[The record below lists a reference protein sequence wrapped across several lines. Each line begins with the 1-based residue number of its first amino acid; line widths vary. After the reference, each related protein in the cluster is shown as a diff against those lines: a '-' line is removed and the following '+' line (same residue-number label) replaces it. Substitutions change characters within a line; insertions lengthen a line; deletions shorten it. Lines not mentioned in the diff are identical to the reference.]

1 MFTNFAADG
10 RRHYS
15 PQTTWRRSLRGD
27 AAVAETAIGLVWLVL
42 LFFVPFFYPD
52 LTCAALLPWSQ
63 RPGLS
68 YCNNEGRGS
77 GSAGLLAAALVE
89 PELLASTGLL
99 LWSGGR
105 AVTLPAEEPPPV
117 FDLRLQSRL
126 LAAATGAGA
135 GEEAAASASVEE
147 LLDPV
152 AFAGAPFVVAAT
164 LPPPALAPRHR
175 RPRWP
180 RTSPGRVEAATDGC
194 GDAPPNYEL
203 PRSAVS
209 PPGLVANAAPRPRDA
224 PLAATPT
231 WRP

>member
-27 AAVAETAIGLVWLVL
+27 AAVDKAAMWLGWVVSFL
-42 LFFVPFFYPD
+42 LFPFYRD

-126 LAAATGAGA
+126 LAAATGVGAGA

-147 LLDPV
+147 LLDP
-152 AFAGAPFVVAAT
+152 AAYADASFVVAAT
-164 LPPPALAPRHR
+164 SPPPALASLRD
-175 RPRWP
+175 
-180 RTSPGRVEAATDGC
+180 TNGRAGHD
-194 GDAPPNYEL
+194 
-203 PRSAVS
+203 R
-209 PPGLVANAAPRPRDA
+209 
-224 PLAATPT
+224 PLAASR
-231 WRP
+231 RPQTAAEMRLRTMSCLAARICRLGSL